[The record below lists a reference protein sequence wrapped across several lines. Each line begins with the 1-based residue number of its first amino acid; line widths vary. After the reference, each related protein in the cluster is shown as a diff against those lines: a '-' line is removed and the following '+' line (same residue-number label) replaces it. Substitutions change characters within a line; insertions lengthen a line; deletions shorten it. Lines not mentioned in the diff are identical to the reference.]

1 MKRHGLMLLLPAL
14 LVATV
19 LFSFTLGRFPV
30 TWKEIGGF
38 ALQSILGVEMMDE
51 QKLKALGN
59 ILIAIRLPRIM
70 AAALAGAALS
80 VSGAVFQSMFIN
92 PLVSPDLL
100 GVLAGA
106 SFGAALGMVLAKGWF
121 AVQAN
126 AFLFGLAAVMIS
138 VGMARAF
145 RGESLLM
152 LILGGIVSGSLFTA
166 LLTAIK
172 YLADPQE
179 QLPAI
184 IYWLMGGFTMSDGRT
199 TFLLTCPILL
209 GILVIISFS
218 SHLNVL
224 SMGDEEAKSLG
235 INVGIIRAVFIVV
248 TTFICGLT
256 VCLGGIIGWV
266 GLVIPHIGR
275 MLVGPNN
282 RLLLPA
288 AAMIGA
294 TYLVIVD
301 NFARLLFRVEIPI
314 GILTALM
321 GIPFFVM
328 VVRNTRKGWN

>member
-1 MKRHGLMLLLPAL
+1 MKNRALVPFLLLL
-14 LVATV
+14 LLAAVS
-19 LFSFTLGRFPV
+19 FSLTLGNFPI
-30 TWKEIGGF
+30 TWKELLGF
-38 ALQSILGVEMMDE
+38 FGQTLFGAEIMDE
-51 QKLKALGN
+51 QKLKALRN
-59 ILIAIRLPRIM
+59 ILVGIRLPRVT
-70 AAALAGAALS
+70 AAGLAGAALS

-106 SFGAALGMVLAKGWF
+106 SFGAALGMILSKSWF

-126 AFLFGLAAVMIS
+126 AFVFGLAAVSIS
-138 VGMARAF
+138 VAMARLF
-145 RGESLLM
+145 RGEGLLM

-166 LLTAIK
+166 LLTGLK

-184 IYWLMGGFTMSDGRT
+184 IYWLMGGFTMSDGKT
-199 TFLLTCPILL
+199 TFLLTCPMLA
-209 GILVIISFS
+209 GILVLFCLS
-218 SHLNVL
+218 SRLNIL
-224 SMGDEEAKSLG
+224 SMGDEEARSLG
-235 INVGIIRAVFIVV
+235 VNVGCVRTVLIVV
-248 TTFICGLT
+248 TTFISCLT

-275 MLVGPNN
+275 MLVGPDN
-282 RLLLPA
+282 RLLLPVVA
-288 AAMIGA
+288 TIGA

-301 NFARLLFRVEIPI
+301 DFARTLFRVEIPL

-328 VVRNTRKGWN
+328 VVRKAGKGWG

>member
-1 MKRHGLMLLLPAL
+1 MRRSALLLLLPAL
-14 LVATV
+14 LVATM

-30 TWKEIGGF
+30 TWKELWGF
-38 ALQSILGVEMMDE
+38 ALQGFFGVEMMDE
-51 QKLKALGN
+51 QQFRSLKN
-59 ILIAIRLPRIM
+59 ILMAIRFPRVM
-70 AAALAGAALS
+70 AAALAGSALS

-106 SFGAALGMVLAKGWF
+106 SFGAALGMILAKGWV
-121 AVQAN
+121 AVQVS
-126 AFLFGLAAVMIS
+126 AFVFGLAAVIIS
-138 VGMARAF
+138 VAMARAF

-166 LLTAIK
+166 LLTALK

-199 TFLLTCPILL
+199 TLLLTWPILV
-209 GILVIISFS
+209 GILIILCLS

-224 SMGDEEAKSLG
+224 SMGDEEAKSMG
-235 INVGIIRAVFIVV
+235 INVGIVRVVFIVV
-248 TTFICGLT
+248 TTFISCLT

-275 MLVGPNN
+275 RLVGPNN
-282 RLLLPA
+282 QLLLPVV
-288 AAMIGA
+288 AMIGA

-301 NFARLLFRVEIPI
+301 NFARMLFRVEIPI
-314 GILTALM
+314 GILTALL

>member
-1 MKRHGLMLLLPAL
+1 MRRPALLLILPAL
-14 LVATV
+14 LVATM

-30 TWKEIGGF
+30 TWKELWGF
-38 ALQSILGVEMMDE
+38 ALQGFFAVDMMDE
-51 QKLKALGN
+51 QQFRSLKN
-59 ILIAIRLPRIM
+59 ILMAIRLPRVM
-70 AAALAGAALS
+70 AAALAGSALS

-106 SFGAALGMVLAKGWF
+106 SFGAALGMVLAKGWV
-121 AVQAN
+121 AVQVS
-126 AFLFGLAAVMIS
+126 AFVFGLAAVMIS
-138 VGMARAF
+138 VAMARAF

-166 LLTAIK
+166 LLTALK

-199 TFLLTCPILL
+199 TFLLTWPILV
-209 GILVIISFS
+209 GILVILCLS

-224 SMGDEEAKSLG
+224 SMGDEEAKSMG
-235 INVGIIRAVFIVV
+235 INVRIVRAVFIVV
-248 TTFICGLT
+248 TTFISCLT

-275 MLVGPNN
+275 RLVGPNN
-282 RLLLPA
+282 QLLLPVV
-288 AAMIGA
+288 AMIGA
-294 TYLVIVD
+294 AYLVIVD
-301 NFARLLFRVEIPI
+301 NFARMLFRVEIPI
-314 GILTALM
+314 GILTALL

>member
-1 MKRHGLMLLLPAL
+1 MKRHAFMLFLFALLL
-14 LVATV
+14 VTV

-30 TWKEIGGF
+30 TWKEIWGF
-38 ALQSILGVEMMDE
+38 ALQSLFGAEIMDE
-51 QKLKALGN
+51 QKLKALRN
-59 ILIAIRLPRIM
+59 ILIAIRLPRVT

-106 SFGAALGMVLAKGWF
+106 SFGAALGMVLSKGWF

-126 AFLFGLAAVMIS
+126 AFLFGLIAVMIA

-145 RGESLLM
+145 RGDSLLM

-209 GILVIISFS
+209 GILILFCLS

-224 SMGDEEAKSLG
+224 SMGDEEAKSMG
-235 INVGIIRAVFIVV
+235 INVGILRAVFIVV
-248 TTFICGLT
+248 TTFISCLT

-275 MLVGPNN
+275 RLVGPNN
-282 RLLLPA
+282 QLLLPA
-288 AAMIGA
+288 VAMIGA

-328 VVRNTRKGWN
+328 VVRNTRKGWS

>member
-1 MKRHGLMLLLPAL
+1 MKSRMLTPFLLILLL
-14 LVATV
+14 ATV
-19 LFSFTLGRFPV
+19 LFSFTLGRFPI
-30 TWKEIGGF
+30 TWKELHGLVMQTLFGAEI
-38 ALQSILGVEMMDE
+38 MDE
-51 QKLKALGN
+51 QKLKALKN
-59 ILIAIRLPRIM
+59 ILFAIRLPRVM
-70 AAALAGAALS
+70 AAGLAGAALS

-106 SFGAALGMVLAKGWF
+106 SFGAALGMILSKSWF
-121 AVQAN
+121 VVQAN
-126 AFLFGLAAVMIS
+126 AFVFGLAAVMIA
-138 VGMARAF
+138 VGMARFF
-145 RGESLLM
+145 RGSSLLM

-166 LLTAIK
+166 LLTGLK

-184 IYWLMGGFTMSDGRT
+184 IYWLMGGFTMSDGKT

-209 GILVIISFS
+209 GVLVLFCLS
-218 SHLNVL
+218 SRLNVL

-235 INVGIIRAVFIVV
+235 INVELIRAVFIVI
-248 TTFICGLT
+248 TTFISCLT

-275 MLVGPNN
+275 MLVGPDN
-282 RLLLPA
+282 RLLLPVV
-288 AAMIGA
+288 AMIGA

-301 NFARLLFRVEIPI
+301 DLARMLFRVEIPI

-321 GIPFFVM
+321 GIPFFVLI
-328 VVRNTRKGWN
+328 VRNARKGWS